1 VATCGIRSVESP
13 VGAEVMIDGRRY
25 INFGGSSYLGLS
37 THKEIAEAG
46 AAALRSSGSGYQ
58 FARETNLASRAHQE
72 AESVAASFFQSPGAL
87 YLASGYFFGW
97 VAVAALRKDFRAIF
111 FDEWAHYS
119 LREAIAA
126 SGLPTYTYRHLDAED
141 LEAKLKRHL
150 RANEKPLVV
159 TDGLYATF
167 GEIAPLNLLA
177 QAMMP
182 YGGRLMV
189 DESHSFGV
197 LGETGR
203 GAREHHHLPASIAL
217 VGGSTCKALGAV
229 GGIIPAS
236 EEEIV
241 AFRATPAARGASMGL
256 PASAAMCAMA
266 IRHVHE
272 HPELLRRLR
281 ENTAYLKS
289 SLRRMGLN
297 VGDSIVPIVAFTAG
311 SDESMQ
317 ALQQRLMS
325 EGIHVFHAKYIGA
338 GSAGVIR
345 CGVFADHTLEH
356 IDRLVETLSRL
367 L

>member
-1 VATCGIRSVESP
+1 VAVSRAKVVESP
-13 VGAEVMIDGRRY
+13 VGAEVVIEGQRY

-37 THKEIAEAG
+37 MHKEIAEAG
-46 AAALRSSGSGYQ
+46 IAALRSSGGGYQ
-58 FARETNLASRAHQE
+58 FAREMNLASRAHQE
-72 AESVAASFFQSPGAL
+72 AESVAAWFFQSPGAL
-87 YLASGYFFGW
+87 YLASGYFFGL
-97 VAVAALRKDFRAIF
+97 VAIAALREDFNAIF

-126 SGLPTYTYRHLDAED
+126 SGLPAYTYRHLDAGD

-150 RANEKPLVV
+150 RANERPLVV

-167 GEIAPLNLLA
+167 GEIAPLDLLA
-177 QAMMP
+177 QAVTP

-203 GAREHHHLPASIAL
+203 GAREHHRLPVSIAL
-217 VGGSTCKALGAV
+217 VGGSTGKALGAA

-236 EEEIV
+236 EQEIA
-241 AFRATPAARGASMGL
+241 AFRATPAARGASVGL
-256 PASAAMCAMA
+256 PTAAAMCAMT
-266 IRHVHE
+266 IRYVNE

-289 SLRRMGLN
+289 GLRRMGLD
-297 VGDSIVPIVAFTAG
+297 VGDSIVPIAAFTAG
-311 SDESMQ
+311 SDESMR

-325 EGIHVFHAKYIGA
+325 EGIHVFHARYIGA
-338 GSAGVIR
+338 GAAGVIR
-345 CGVFADHTLEH
+345 CGVFADHTPEH
-356 IDRLVETLSRL
+356 IDRLLAGLHRL